1 MGHRRDG
8 ASVPPLAAILL
19 GVSETAVSIRRARG
33 ALVALTVAL
42 NAALFAV
49 GVYFE
54 LHPRDRNDTW
64 SAPGVAMVGLLNSA
78 ALTVPPSRAAGAR
91 FLGRLRRI
99 VFLANSLLLL
109 LAALVA
115 GVEALADWRRAAV
128 YAVVLALPP
137 LLTIAALRRSPY

>member
-1 MGHRRDG
+1 
-8 ASVPPLAAILL
+8 VVAI
-19 GVSETAVSIRRARG
+19 AV
-33 ALVALTVAL
+33 LV

-54 LHPRDRNDTW
+54 VHPRDRSDTW
-64 SAPGVAMVGLLNSA
+64 SAAGVATAALLNSA

-109 LAALVA
+109 LAVLIA

-128 YAVVLALPP
+128 YAAVLGLPP
-137 LLTIAALRRSPY
+137 LLTIAGLRRLGPLH